1 MAEDSIDQIL
11 WDLAKHLENVEVKG
25 SFLAR
30 IWVGTGLQEAARIVE
45 RKRIE
50 FLVSGVLKEN
60 DQLGGIIGDAE
71 EVVEVGDANET
82 ADR

>member
-50 FLVSGVLKEN
+50 FLVK
-60 DQLGGIIGDAE
+60 GIIGDAD
-71 EVVEVGDANET
+71 EVSDGK
-82 ADR
+82 